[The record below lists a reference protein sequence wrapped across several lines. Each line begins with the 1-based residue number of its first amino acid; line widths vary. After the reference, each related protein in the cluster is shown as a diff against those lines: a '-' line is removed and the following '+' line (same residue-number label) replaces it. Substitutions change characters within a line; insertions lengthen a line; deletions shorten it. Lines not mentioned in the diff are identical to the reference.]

1 VTDPD
6 SRPSWRERALAKH
19 GDSIRARA
27 EEWAA
32 EQDAA
37 EEDDAKTAPV
47 PDGLPMPLWRVGRKV
62 EKTIYRQVGTEPSD
76 SDPLIGVMFSAEDAA
91 QVVEAVNAMRTRLKH
106 GGGNAED
113 CPICCWRRDLY
124 PFICPGD
131 APENNGG
138 EA

>member
-19 GDSIRARA
+19 GDEIRARA

-37 EEDDAKTAPV
+37 EADDAKAASV
-47 PDGLPMPLWRVGRKV
+47 PDGLPMPLWRVGRSV
-62 EKTIYRQVGTEPSD
+62 GRTVYRQAGPEASKDDV
-76 SDPLIGVMFSAEDAA
+76 LIGVMDTPELAK
-91 QVVEAVNAMRTRLKH
+91 QVVDAVNAMRTQLKH

-113 CPICCWRRDLY
+113 CPICCWRRDLF
-124 PFICPGD
+124 PFICD
-131 APENNGG
+131 G
-138 EA
+138 EETK